1 VRQLDDDS
9 YAVRLGAAQRLEWL
23 LGNPKLICPLML
35 RLKRLLAD
43 AKPTVGK
50 EGEVESAWRR
60 AHSAWLLSDPAD
72 WALPAVTDAEFL
84 QWIDDLASPSPQG
97 ETSGA
102 WRVYRTAERELMDAL
117 ARDEIAP
124 RIAKALE
131 TRLASETDAEAKSRL
146 QTVFDMTKP
155 EMVAE
160 YWQGRRHLSE
170 QHLLVGVPATYPGAP
185 NPTHFDR
192 VDDETAHCVSGNSLS
207 PGDYPVGVAIPHP
220 MQASAIFHLVNLPT
234 PRRRQAYLCYAQIDD
249 AKRLTEISRRTLDR
263 FLEKKSLLTAAELL
277 MLGQLDPTEVSRFAG
292 KYFHAV
298 DDAPL
303 QQLLPLA
310 QLPDPRIRRMGPR
323 PSRFGAIC
331 GQLAVDG
338 VKEAMPGLTDAIAKK
353 RFLPPTNTAPY
364 RLEWLAAFSIA
375 VRDPWPEVDAWLADQ
390 VDHHELL
397 AQGRQLT
404 KSPEIGATAAALL
417 LKRQGQLPA
426 SFGLEPAKEDV
437 TIEQL
442 RIEGYR
448 FAGEES
454 RDRVKAWIAKK
465 NER

>member
-1 VRQLDDDS
+1 
-9 YAVRLGAAQRLEWL
+9 
-23 LGNPKLICPLML
+23 
-35 RLKRLLAD
+35 
-43 AKPTVGK
+43 
-50 EGEVESAWRR
+50 
-60 AHSAWLLSDPAD
+60 
-72 WALPAVTDAEFL
+72 
-84 QWIDDLASPSPQG
+84 
-97 ETSGA
+97 
-102 WRVYRTAERELMDAL
+102 
-117 ARDEIAP
+117 
-124 RIAKALE
+124 
-131 TRLASETDAEAKSRL
+131 
-146 QTVFDMTKP
+146 
-155 EMVAE
+155 
-160 YWQGRRHLSE
+160 
-170 QHLLVGVPATYPGAP
+170 
-185 NPTHFDR
+185 
-192 VDDETAHCVSGNSLS
+192 
-207 PGDYPVGVAIPHP
+207 
-220 MQASAIFHLVNLPT
+220 
-234 PRRRQAYLCYAQIDD
+234 
-249 AKRLTEISRRTLDR
+249 
-263 FLEKKSLLTAAELL
+263 
-277 MLGQLDPTEVSRFAG
+277 VSRFAG

-465 NER
+465 NEK